1 MNPWREAGRKWANSA
16 APLPGAAPL
25 APDLDWMLSNDQV
38 SDAAL
43 VEALTAEYGEA
54 FSRLADS
61 LLPVAASAIA
71 DAEVAARARNRIVQE
86 ALVTAVLQ
94 RHTFRMEQ
102 GSAKV
107 WLYAK
112 LLAAV
117 QARSHLSLRFDA
129 PASGQSASAGQEQIA
144 NLLYHE
150 HAFQAA
156 ELAALLHLSEAE
168 VLPLP
173 APAAPR
179 ARPAPAAAL
188 QPAAILKAVTA
199 QRRRDRR
206 SLSLREL
213 GLSALAVL
221 LTALG
226 GWWFSAAFP
235 EATPVAPEVTRLATR
250 PAATSP
256 ATPTLPPWALSF
268 ASAEAEIRQRLA
280 EATYGGWS
288 TLWADGVVMD
298 YGPLGYV
305 GAARVYRNQVWLA
318 RTGQAL
324 ILGGAPEGQPD
335 YSRLILP
342 EMVYEANL
350 RLKTAAEYPDAAPA
364 GLAGLK
370 TLSFANLAGQELYG
384 FYLYDL
390 LFPAERYKSG
400 RLEAVGLNETAG
412 LATLATTWRPGTNRL
427 PAEELWV
434 DILSGTVLRRRE
446 FDPGAPN
453 VTRREIILASIVY
466 DPPIPAGFFQQAR
479 QMPQTVAWGETWQ
492 PVEAASVRLPYTSLP
507 APGHQPFAA
516 LAAAAADFDAAQSSL
531 QFQWPN
537 GLPVE
542 QLAYTAATII
552 ADGYALGE
560 VLLGDPW
567 TTLCRRA
574 PNGRTLAFYAPPRP
588 ELQLVSGLRWL
599 DLKAPLRLHDPLPN
613 AMSPTTP
620 FAFSP
625 DSQALA
631 FWGCGGSE
639 ANCGIYLHDLAT
651 GKNRKLVNQPE
662 QPQQI
667 GWSADGQF
675 VFSAAVNLE
684 VFTVQNGVLVKSAP
698 FAPIQAGEARLPPE
712 LGPIAIEL
720 ITPGLEG
727 CSLPPPT
734 RTP

>member
-43 VEALTAEYGEA
+43 VEALAAEYGEA

-61 LLPVAASAIA
+61 LLPAAASAIA

-280 EATYGGWS
+280 EATYGGC
-288 TLWADGVVMD
+288 
-298 YGPLGYV
+298 
-305 GAARVYRNQVWLA
+305 
-318 RTGQAL
+318 
-324 ILGGAPEGQPD
+324 
-335 YSRLILP
+335 LP
-342 EMVYEANL
+342 C
-350 RLKTAAEYPDAAPA
+350 
-364 GLAGLK
+364 
-370 TLSFANLAGQELYG
+370 
-384 FYLYDL
+384 
-390 LFPAERYKSG
+390 G
-400 RLEAVGLNETAG
+400 RME
-412 LATLATTWRPGTNRL
+412 W
-427 PAEELWV
+427 
-434 DILSGTVLRRRE
+434 
-446 FDPGAPN
+446 
-453 VTRREIILASIVY
+453 
-466 DPPIPAGFFQQAR
+466 
-479 QMPQTVAWGETWQ
+479 
-492 PVEAASVRLPYTSLP
+492 
-507 APGHQPFAA
+507 
-516 LAAAAADFDAAQSSL
+516 
-531 QFQWPN
+531 
-537 GLPVE
+537 
-542 QLAYTAATII
+542 
-552 ADGYALGE
+552 
-560 VLLGDPW
+560 
-567 TTLCRRA
+567 
-574 PNGRTLAFYAPPRP
+574 
-588 ELQLVSGLRWL
+588 
-599 DLKAPLRLHDPLPN
+599 
-613 AMSPTTP
+613 
-620 FAFSP
+620 
-625 DSQALA
+625 
-631 FWGCGGSE
+631 
-639 ANCGIYLHDLAT
+639 
-651 GKNRKLVNQPE
+651 
-662 QPQQI
+662 
-667 GWSADGQF
+667 
-675 VFSAAVNLE
+675 
-684 VFTVQNGVLVKSAP
+684 
-698 FAPIQAGEARLPPE
+698 
-712 LGPIAIEL
+712 
-720 ITPGLEG
+720 
-727 CSLPPPT
+727 
-734 RTP
+734 